1 MQTSL
6 LGWFWPPLFHFHLW
20 WAGDIKEAELAPS
33 HPSHPQ
39 LPPPWSQPLSMK
51 GASMGESEE
60 PVLVDF
66 QNHVNNSSLY
76 TSFSW
81 VILCSF

>member
-1 MQTSL
+1 MQASL
-6 LGWFWPPLFHFHLW
+6 FGWFWPPLFHFCLW

-33 HPSHPQ
+33 HRSQ
-39 LPPPWSQPLSMK
+39 LPLPAPWSQSLSVR
-51 GASMGESEE
+51 GASMGENKK

-66 QNHVNNSSLY
+66 QNHVNNSYLY